1 MFIILIL
8 LGIAVGAINSVAG
21 GGAILLYPVL
31 QLLGVPLLMTNATV
45 AASIWPGSL
54 ASAFGYRKYLKKL
67 PKRYFL
73 ILLPCL
79 LGAIT
84 GAILLRHTPDT
95 KLKIILPTLV
105 LFAVLLL
112 SLQPKIHQYLFKR
125 KAISRVNNPVYLIT
139 FSSLTFLIS
148 VYGGYFGAGFGIIML
163 ALLGMTAIR
172 SIHALNG
179 LKNLTSFT
187 ITGVATIYFSYF
199 NLIEWKY
206 LPPLIIGTIIGGYL
220 GSTFSTKIPTKTV
233 RSIIILTGI
242 IVAIYLFVK

>member
-54 ASAFGYRKYLKKL
+54 ASAIGYRKYLKKL

-73 ILLPCL
+73 ILIPCL

-105 LFAVLLL
+105 LFAVLLI
-112 SLQPKIHQYLFKR
+112 SLQPRIHKFLFKR

-148 VYGGYFGAGFGIIML
+148 VYGGYFGAGFGIIIL

-172 SIHALNG
+172 SIYALNG

-233 RSIIILTGI
+233 RSTLILTGI